1 MDLKAKSE
9 ELSKK
14 FNRITNRFKQNL
26 DIATDLECSGK
37 DLMNC
42 VEAKTVPVE
51 PETLSDQ
58 DLISV
63 IDFDNL
69 VQDFAFIRKTL
80 KENTENGKKIL
91 NSVTCSLLDEDSGEE
106 SNLIMAFAELNR
118 ALTDNMKL
126 YIQSYKDISN
136 IIMNVSKVKT
146 LKTNVTNN
154 LNINNINNNDIQP
167 IISSTAELIKKIQ
180 SKQD

>member
-14 FNRITNRFKQNL
+14 FNKITDKFKKNL
-26 DIATDLECSGK
+26 DIATDLDCTGS
-37 DLMNC
+37 DLLDC
-42 VEAKTVPVE
+42 VEAKTIQVE
-51 PETLSDQ
+51 PEVLSDQ

-91 NSVTCSLLDEDSGEE
+91 NSVTCSLLDEDSDDT

-136 IIMNVSKVKT
+136 IIMNVSKVRT

-154 LNINNINNNDIQP
+154 LNISNVNNNDIQP
-167 IISSTAELIKKIQ
+167 IISSTAELIKKLQ
-180 SKQD
+180 AQH

>member
-14 FNRITNRFKQNL
+14 FNRITDKFKQNL
-26 DIATDLECSGK
+26 DIATDLECTGN

-63 IDFDNL
+63 IDFVNL
-69 VQDFAFIRKTL
+69 VQNFAFIRKTL

-136 IIMNVSKVKT
+136 IVMYVIIVNIVNVKIIG
-146 LKTNVTNN
+146 
-154 LNINNINNNDIQP
+154 NICF
-167 IISSTAELIKKIQ
+167 
-180 SKQD
+180 

>member
-26 DIATDLECSGK
+26 DIATDLECTGN

-136 IIMNVSKVKT
+136 IVMNVSKVKT